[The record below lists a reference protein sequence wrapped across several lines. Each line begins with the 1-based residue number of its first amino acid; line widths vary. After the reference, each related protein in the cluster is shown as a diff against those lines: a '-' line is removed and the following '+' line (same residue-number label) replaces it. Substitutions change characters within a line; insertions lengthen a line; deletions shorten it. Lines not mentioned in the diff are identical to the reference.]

1 MLLEHERDYDFGMD
15 ALVTVCSWNTNGIM
29 ILAWYECSP
38 SLEWLDLSLP
48 MAALHYGGAFA
59 WRARRI
65 CGLNGSITEALSR
78 GGRAE
83 FAA

>member
-38 SLEWLDLSLP
+38 SLE
-48 MAALHYGGAFA
+48 MARPEPPH
-59 WRARRI
+59 
-65 CGLNGSITEALSR
+65 GSTT
-78 GGRAE
+78 
-83 FAA
+83 